1 LPSRRE
7 LSEVEQSELGS
18 VCAEIAVNAA
28 ALSSCAGRLNIFTH
42 RIRLFSLF
50 GFDVWVDASWLLLA
64 ALIIWTLAEAVFPG
78 LVPHLARAAYWWMA
92 AATTIGLLF
101 SIVFHETAHALLARH
116 YGMPVRGITLFIF
129 GGVAE
134 MEQEPPSPKSEL
146 LMAIAGPLASFV
158 LAGVFFVLLLL
169 AGALDAP
176 PAVQGTLWY
185 MWFIN
190 AVLGIFNLIPAFP
203 LDGGR
208 VLRAALWLWRGDLVA
223 ATRIAAE
230 AGNFFGILLMVFGV
244 FGVITGD
251 FIGGMWRFLIGLF
264 LKGAADASY
273 REVIARTALQGVLV
287 AQVMTPDPI
296 SVTPETSVESF
307 IEDFVYRYHH
317 RVFPVTRDGAFL
329 GCVGTEQAA
338 TIARE
343 AWPTT
348 LIAWIMQ
355 PCAAEDTISPGKD
368 AIAALAQMRR
378 AGRTRLWV
386 VEGGRLV
393 GVLSL
398 RDMLELLSTKL
409 ELEGNGR
416 ASRGMLRKTG

>member
-1 LPSRRE
+1 
-7 LSEVEQSELGS
+7 
-18 VCAEIAVNAA
+18 
-28 ALSSCAGRLNIFTH
+28 
-42 RIRLFSLF
+42 
-50 GFDVWVDASWLLLA
+50 
-64 ALIIWTLAEAVFPG
+64 
-78 LVPHLARAAYWWMA
+78 MA
-92 AATTIGLLF
+92 AAATIGLLF
-101 SIVFHETAHALLARH
+101 SIVFHEMAHALVARH

-158 LAGVFFVLLLL
+158 LAGVFFLLLL
-169 AGALDAP
+169 VAGAFDAP

-190 AVLGIFNLIPAFP
+190 AVLAIFNLVPAFP

-244 FGVITGD
+244 FGVVTGD
-251 FIGGMWRFLIGLF
+251 FVGGMWRFLIGLF

-273 REVIARTALQGVLV
+273 REVIARTALEGVLV
-287 AQVMTPDPI
+287 AQVMTRDPI
-296 SVTPETSVESF
+296 SVTPDISVESF

-317 RVFPVTRDGAFL
+317 RVFPVTQNGVFL

-338 TIARE
+338 TIERE
-343 AWPTT
+343 AWPRT

-355 PCAAEDTISPGKD
+355 SCQPEDMITPGKD
-368 AIAALAQMRR
+368 AMAALAQMRR
-378 AGRTRLWV
+378 TGRSRLWV

-398 RDMLELLSTKL
+398 RDMLELLATKL
-409 ELEGNGR
+409 ELEGNAH
-416 ASRGMLRKTG
+416 ASRGMLRKIG